1 MNERPVP
8 KDKKVKTPEE
18 NKKKLRELE
27 KEAEQRAIATFYAG
41 RNPND

>member
-27 KEAEQRAIATFYAG
+27 KEAEHRAIATFYAG